1 MGTRSFGADPL
12 YPERFED
19 PTGRLPSTERPN
31 IAIRI
36 LTNTILK
43 FVNGAIIYYSQVTYA
58 RNKHTRHSGSF
69 RRNTCF

>member
-36 LTNTILK
+36 QTNPI
-43 FVNGAIIYYSQVTYA
+43 
-58 RNKHTRHSGSF
+58 
-69 RRNTCF
+69 